1 MARKSRKVIVETV
14 ESQKKKST
22 AFYKAAVYARLSNE
36 TERNVERKTI
46 EAQLQLIKDYISESD
61 DMEVYD
67 EYADLS
73 YTGTNFN
80 RPAFERM
87 IEDAKA
93 GKINCIVVKDLSRL
107 GRNYIDTAEYIERV
121 FPFLGVRFIA
131 VTDGF
136 DSLVNGVDMI
146 AQLKNVINEQ
156 YAKDISRK
164 IITANKANW
173 EKGKYLAGTIPYG
186 YVKGGLDGHQLIIDE
201 TSAEIVR
208 RIFRMYLDGT
218 TVSKIA
224 TKLNEEA
231 VASPQ
236 YYRIQSGQIK
246 NSKKEVSSKWNFSS
260 VKRVLENQYYAGD
273 SVHGK
278 DRKSLFEG
286 IERHT
291 VSKDEWIIIEDT
303 HEAIIEK
310 ETFYQ
315 VQSMMENHRKDFM
328 DNRKV
333 GSITRFNLF
342 KGKIKCPDCGK
353 YMVLVPSYKDK
364 FKYVCSSYSR
374 FGIDV
379 CGNHAIEKSDLDDKV
394 FTVIKSHMKSCLDTV
409 AVLKELNA
417 RKDGMDMYQMY
428 SREISKCRKEL
439 NTMIQKKAELFED
452 YREGLINEEEY
463 VTLSGKYGQ
472 TEDSLRQSI
481 DAMGEHQARY
491 AKEFK
496 IDADWEKVIE
506 EFISKRKLTKSM
518 ADAFVEQILV
528 YDKEN
533 IKVTLI
539 YDDMLLDLQML
550 LEERRQKNNG

>member
-1 MARKSRKVIVETV
+1 MKIKKV
-14 ESQKKKST
+14 
-22 AFYKAAVYARLSNE
+22 
-36 TERNVERKTI
+36 
-46 EAQLQLIKDYISESD
+46 D
-61 DMEVYD
+61 D
-67 EYADLS
+67 
-73 YTGTNFN
+73 
-80 RPAFERM
+80 
-87 IEDAKA
+87 
-93 GKINCIVVKDLSRL
+93 
-107 GRNYIDTAEYIERV
+107 
-121 FPFLGVRFIA
+121 
-131 VTDGF
+131 TDGF

-173 EKGKYLAGTIPYG
+173 EKGKYLAGTTPYG
-186 YVKGGLDGHQLIIDE
+186 YVKGGSDGHQLIIDE
-201 TSAEIVR
+201 TSAEVVR
-208 RIFRMYLDGT
+208 RIFQMYLDGT
-218 TVSKIA
+218 TISKIA

-236 YYRIQSGQIK
+236 YYRILSGQIK

-291 VSKDEWIIIEDT
+291 VPKEEWIIIEDT

-315 VQSMMENHRKDFM
+315 VQRMMENHRKDFM

-333 GSITRFNLF
+333 GSVTRFNLF

-353 YMVLVPSYKDK
+353 YMVLVPNYKDK

-439 NTMIQKKAELFED
+439 NAMIQKKAELFED

-506 EFISKRKLTKSM
+506 EFISKNSL
-518 ADAFVEQILV
+518 
-528 YDKEN
+528 
-533 IKVTLI
+533 
-539 YDDMLLDLQML
+539 
-550 LEERRQKNNG
+550 